1 VDNQATTGDW
11 KVSPYVVYW
20 KANAMPPA
28 LLPLRWERPEPSPV
42 RYDWTRRNRSGDV
55 RFYEASETWKGLVSA
70 EIWRFRNYW
79 NFYVGFALL
88 LPFLLGIWA
97 LRREPAVLLSGA
109 ALGLALSVGTYH
121 WAQYASPG
129 FGFIILAAM
138 FGFQSL
144 RRWKPRGAPFGLA
157 LSRTLPLALVFGAT
171 LPLSSALFGAPAF
184 PSFTVDISSQPCCA
198 LRPRSLHVAV
208 ENEIHRS
215 EGLNLVIVDTGT
227 RAPGSEVLITNEPDI
242 AGARTIWVN
251 DDPEFNLAT
260 IERYPGR
267 RIWRL
272 GWLDDESPCLQ
283 LFQTGSVRS
292 GTPLSG
298 RLASLPGDPERGWF
312 AAPAD
317 QCPDGLTRAPWT
329 VSTKR

>member
-1 VDNQATTGDW
+1 
-11 KVSPYVVYW
+11 
-20 KANAMPPA
+20 
-28 LLPLRWERPEPSPV
+28 
-42 RYDWTRRNRSGDV
+42 
-55 RFYEASETWKGLVSA
+55 
-70 EIWRFRNYW
+70 
-79 NFYVGFALL
+79 
-88 LPFLLGIWA
+88 
-97 LRREPAVLLSGA
+97 
-109 ALGLALSVGTYH
+109 
-121 WAQYASPG
+121 
-129 FGFIILAAM
+129 
-138 FGFQSL
+138 
-144 RRWKPRGAPFGLA
+144 
-157 LSRTLPLALVFGAT
+157 LPLALVFGSAI
-171 LPLSSALFGAPAF
+171 PLSSALFGAPDF
-184 PSFTVDISSQPCCA
+184 STVTSNSSSEACCA
-198 LRPRSLHVAV
+198 LRPRSIHAAV
-208 ENEIHRS
+208 ENEINRS
-215 EGLNLVIVDTGT
+215 DGRNLVIVDTGT
-227 RAPGSEVLITNEPDI
+227 RAPGSEVVIANEADI
-242 AGARTIWVN
+242 ADARTIWVN